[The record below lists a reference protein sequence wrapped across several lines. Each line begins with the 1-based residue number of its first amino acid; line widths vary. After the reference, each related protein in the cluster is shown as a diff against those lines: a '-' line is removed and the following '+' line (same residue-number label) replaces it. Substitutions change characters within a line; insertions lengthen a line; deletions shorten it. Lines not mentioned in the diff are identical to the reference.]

1 MQKTVLLS
9 LSLLCICVTCWA
21 LPSDNKQLI
30 HINSDRLVVHYNQH
44 KATYEKQVTLQQGS
58 RHLSGDRL
66 VLKQNKQ
73 SQVKHITL
81 YGNPA
86 KGHYQQDVGGPIT
99 YTRAK
104 EMIYQPL
111 IQYISFKNDAWVNQG
126 GNIFKGPL
134 ITYNLEDKT
143 VTTPTA
149 QTGSNEITLQPY
161 DTIKAKDG
169 KR

>member
-1 MQKTVLLS
+1 MPKLALLS
-9 LSLLCICVTCWA
+9 TLLLLAYAACWA
-21 LPSDNKQLI
+21 LPTDNKQLI
-30 HINSDRLVVHYNQH
+30 HINSERLVVHYNQH
-44 KATYEKQVTLQQGS
+44 KATYEKHVTLQQGS

-73 SQVKHITL
+73 SQVQHITL

-99 YTRAK
+99 YARAK

-111 IQYISFKNDAWVNQG
+111 IQYISFKDDAWVNQG

-149 QTGSNEITLQPY
+149 QTGNNEITLQPY
-161 DTIKAKDG
+161 DTIKVKDV